1 MQDVARSDTLLWS
14 ELLVASFPDLDLQ
27 SDPFQMHHVVDETF
41 PEVVMALRSLA
52 PQIEEMPPQLTS
64 RAALLSPLLIE
75 LRHTG
80 VSRPLSNL
88 TLNECS
94 DMKSEALCCALLASF
109 LFPCMD
115 MKVDTCR
122 TAVMPAPYAAK
133 SRSGK
138 PFTSQSPQC
147 FSSH

>member
-1 MQDVARSDTLLWS
+1 
-14 ELLVASFPDLDLQ
+14 
-27 SDPFQMHHVVDETF
+27 
-41 PEVVMALRSLA
+41 MALRPLA

-94 DMKSEALCCALLASF
+94 DMKSEALCCALLVNHK
-109 LFPCMD
+109 L
-115 MKVDTCR
+115 
-122 TAVMPAPYAAK
+122 
-133 SRSGK
+133 GK
-138 PFTSQSPQC
+138 ISE
-147 FSSH
+147 